1 MKTSISHNNL
11 FIEKMSVDLV
21 IGAYGFEK
29 QQTQPCE
36 VSVVLELE
44 SLGTI
49 ESDNLDS
56 TYDYAQVVVLIRK
69 LAEKSF
75 QLVEFFAQTLAQELL
90 QDRRLMSVEVT
101 VSKLGA
107 FVDVSRAGCRIRFFR
122 D

>member
-11 FIEKMSVDLV
+11 FIEKMSVDII

-36 VSVVLELE
+36 VSVVVEVE
-44 SLGTI
+44 SLNTI
-49 ESDNLDS
+49 ESDTLDS
-56 TYDYAQVVVLIRK
+56 TYDYGQVVVLIRK

-75 QLVEFFAQTLAQELL
+75 QLVEVFAQTLAKELL
-90 QDRRLMSVEVT
+90 QDQRLLSVEVT

-107 FVDVSRAGCRIRFFR
+107 FVDVARAGCRIRFFR